1 MKGIYMQVS
10 NNCPI
15 QSTNFRAADVK
26 KADNAAINLEIP
38 NDVVELSTKQESSK
52 TKEEKQEIL
61 QEARSRA
68 AGWSV
73 LFGVFDT
80 LYYGLRSDEKVA
92 EQFDLDVN
100 KDKNFIKTIKRQQML
115 CTLPSLIPGFGIV
128 PGVACWL
135 YNKNL
140 DTTKLEV

>member
-1 MKGIYMQVS
+1 MQINSIYS
-10 NNCPI
+10 IPR
-15 QSTNFRAADVK
+15 TNFQGIENVEKPAAVK
-26 KADNAAINLEIP
+26 LDMP
-38 NDVVELSTKQESSK
+38 NDSFERSSENQSSK

-61 QEARSRA
+61 QNARTKA
-68 AGWSV
+68 AGWSI
-73 LFGVFDT
+73 LFGLVDT

-92 EQFDLDVN
+92 EQFDLDSE

-115 CTLPSLIPGFGIV
+115 CTLPSIIPGWGII

-140 DTTKLEV
+140 DSSKLNV